1 MSRSTFETNIYV
13 YDAVRD
19 TDVLTPVSVEYI
31 YESEWPS
38 SEDDPGEPEV
48 FEICSIKN
56 KNTGAEIT
64 EEDVEWIGLLK
75 FLRKKFVDAGEMK
88 IFLMN
93 HTLTTNIDV

>member
-13 YDAVRD
+13 YDAIRD

-64 EEDVEWIGLLK
+64 EEDVDMEW
-75 FLRKKFVDAGEMK
+75 
-88 IFLMN
+88 
-93 HTLTTNIDV
+93 TLEVLEKEIRGCWGDGDFFDEAYDDYEY